1 MESRLVADAPESK
14 RRWQFSLAELL
25 LLFIPVG
32 VGSAFP
38 LTLPLLI
45 PGTALYFSW
54 RLGSAPS
61 PYYIYRFLVPTV
73 WGVSAWFSYRN
84 PGDEYGLFGVGALPA
99 SWLLTVMGTGDF
111 KSMIPYILASG
122 MISLFL
128 AGWAL
133 DRMRVRLWIWGP
145 AVLLMCAALVG
156 LMLSSYPSLSRAIA
170 KNGSLTS
177 YVSSSL
183 NVSLYSITCL
193 SFLTTPL
200 WRGAIRFVTR
210 RRSALA
216 G

>member
-1 MESRLVADAPESK
+1 MEQPLTGVPGPQ

-32 VGSAFP
+32 IGAGFP

-54 RLGSAPS
+54 RLCSAQS

-73 WGVSAWFSYRN
+73 WGVSAWFSYLN
-84 PGDEYGLFGVGALPA
+84 PGDEYGLFGVGVLPA
-99 SWLLTVMGTGDF
+99 SWLLAVMGTGNF

-133 DRMRVRLWIWGP
+133 DRMRVRLWIWCP
-145 AVLLMCAALVG
+145 AVLMMCAALVG
-156 LMLSSYPSLSRAIA
+156 LMLSSYPSLSRAVA

-177 YVSSSL
+177 YITSAL
-183 NVSLYSITCL
+183 NVSLYSITGL
-193 SFLTTPL
+193 SFVTTPL

-210 RRSALA
+210 RKRLTV